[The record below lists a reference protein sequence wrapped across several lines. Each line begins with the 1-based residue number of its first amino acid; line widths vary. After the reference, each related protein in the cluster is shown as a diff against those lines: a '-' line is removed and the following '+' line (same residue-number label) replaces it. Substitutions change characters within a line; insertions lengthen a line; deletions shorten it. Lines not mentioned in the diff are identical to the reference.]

1 MSFLT
6 SYLQDRTQRVFLN
19 GQYST
24 EGIVECGI
32 PQGSVLGPLLF
43 CIFINDLPLN
53 ITNDNVVCDLFAD
66 DNSIHSCGSDLQSV
80 QTSLQEGL
88 NDVSTWCDQNRMVIH
103 PHKTKCMVL
112 TTRQKHQRR
121 PLTLNLTLGKTPV
134 QQVREHRVLGVIIDE
149 ELKWQSHIGN
159 VCKHVS
165 KNLFLLSQLRHY
177 VDSDARKIFFQA
189 HLLSH
194 INYASTV
201 RSGASEVHLK
211 KLNSL
216 HRRAAK
222 LILPDQSLSTT
233 EKLKKL
239 NILPLDKQL
248 KFNRCV
254 TMFKIHTGKAP
265 PYLSDFLHRAPARY
279 RSNNHVLPRPRIDQ
293 FKTSFAFSGSSTW
306 NTLPPKLKTFSS
318 LCNFKINLRK
328 FLHSTLS

>member
-1 MSFLT
+1 MFVNVQNLSTVSFLT

-24 EGIVECGI
+24 KGIAECGI

-53 ITNDNVVCDLFAD
+53 ITNDNFVCDLFAD
-66 DNSIHSCGSDLQSV
+66 DNSIHSSISCGSDLQSV

-149 ELKWQSHIGN
+149 ELKWQSHIDN
-159 VCKHVS
+159 MCKHVS

-177 VDSDARKIFFQA
+177 VDSDARKIFFPNPPA
-189 HLLSH
+189 LA
-194 INYASTV
+194 Y
-201 RSGASEVHLK
+201 
-211 KLNSL
+211 KLRL
-216 HRRAAK
+216 YC
-222 LILPDQSLSTT
+222 LEWCQ
-233 EKLKKL
+233 
-239 NILPLDKQL
+239 
-248 KFNRCV
+248 
-254 TMFKIHTGKAP
+254 
-265 PYLSDFLHRAPARY
+265 
-279 RSNNHVLPRPRIDQ
+279 
-293 FKTSFAFSGSSTW
+293 
-306 NTLPPKLKTFSS
+306 
-318 LCNFKINLRK
+318 
-328 FLHSTLS
+328 